1 MNSAHIRTEE
11 FVNEHTER
19 TSQKYRVAKCGRKF
33 QKRKRKKGKKRGRET
48 EGFGGGGGCRDTQ
61 CAKYWADSDRQV
73 GRGRERAPLSPTS
86 YGRQDT

>member
-11 FVNEHTER
+11 FANKHTER

-33 QKRKRKKGKKRGRET
+33 QKRERDKKGRREG
-48 EGFGGGGGCRDTQ
+48 ERQSDLEGGCRDLQ